1 MASRRFADKQNLKDV
16 VGGLK
21 QKYEPRDSTIVKD
34 AEYTHTDENYST
46 TDKSKLDGITAIT
59 NSELEELLK

>member
-1 MASRRFADKQNLKDV
+1 MASRRFADLANLKALFA
-16 VGGLK
+16 GLK
-21 QKYEPRDSTIVKD
+21 TKYEPKDSTIVKD
-34 AEYTHTDENYST
+34 AEYVHTDENYST